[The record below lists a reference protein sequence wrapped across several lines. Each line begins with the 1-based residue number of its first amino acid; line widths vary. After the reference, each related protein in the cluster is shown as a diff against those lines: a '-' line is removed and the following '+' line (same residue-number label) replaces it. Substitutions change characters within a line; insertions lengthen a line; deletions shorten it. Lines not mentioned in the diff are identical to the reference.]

1 MSVWRHTEE
10 CAVHVDKMPH
20 LYYVSKGNLRS
31 NTLGCNRRE
40 MICEGNYRTNKS
52 LQMCPRREKK
62 LFSHTKTHTALP
74 RCLLST
80 VFPSPFLLPA
90 SLPLLQLFPLQ
101 VCVCVCVKSSNGGLL
116 KCQKWF
122 LPVLATGTHRASSEN
137 RQFWQH
143 TCALISVIY
152 ENSSF
157 AKC

>member
-74 RCLLST
+74 PVFSPPCSLHLFCSQHPFHYYNS
-80 VFPSPFLLPA
+80 FPSKF
-90 SLPLLQLFPLQ
+90 
-101 VCVCVCVKSSNGGLL
+101 VCVCVRSSNGGLL
-116 KCQKWF
+116 KCQKRF